1 MLPEQMRL
9 GCKGT
14 KCKKT
19 ETKKQVK
26 EQQNLYL
33 VECHEQKIKL
43 LQFVIHDPVIRSGLV
58 H

>member
-1 MLPEQMRL
+1 M